1 MKPTLVSRDVTRR
14 LKEKEELKQIQKYE
28 MGLNQVNQP
37 DDLFG
42 KSTSATN
49 DKYIQQAM
57 KEVRRSNETI
67 DENLSRMHGTFFF
80 NRNDSSKKNIKRS
93 LTLENTIKELT
104 TKQEI
109 NDENDYKNTLDAEKL
124 IIRHG
129 SPRDTKVMTNI
140 KNKHDELGQLGVR
153 DKKIRDGLY
162 KSYINKLKV
171 GDVTDIKQ
179 KTYESKVNEELSW
192 RKICEQVDKPSLSES
207 RVPNFFGQLRE
218 ALTTSNKTRIHSLQR
233 SSQYD

>member
-37 DDLFG
+37 NDLFG

-80 NRNDSSKKNIKRS
+80 NRNDNNKKNMKRS

-104 TKQEI
+104 TK
-109 NDENDYKNTLDAEKL
+109 L
-124 IIRHG
+124 
-129 SPRDTKVMTNI
+129 
-140 KNKHDELGQLGVR
+140 
-153 DKKIRDGLY
+153 
-162 KSYINKLKV
+162 
-171 GDVTDIKQ
+171 
-179 KTYESKVNEELSW
+179 
-192 RKICEQVDKPSLSES
+192 
-207 RVPNFFGQLRE
+207 
-218 ALTTSNKTRIHSLQR
+218 
-233 SSQYD
+233 

>member
-1 MKPTLVSRDVTRR
+1 MRPTLVSRDVTRR

-28 MGLNQVNQP
+28 MGVNQVNQP
-37 DDLFG
+37 NNLFG
-42 KSTSATN
+42 KSTSAIN
-49 DKYIQQAM
+49 DKYIHEPM
-57 KEVRRSNETI
+57 KKVNESNTTI

-93 LTLENTIKELT
+93 LTLANTIKELT
-104 TKQEI
+104 IKSDL
-109 NDENDYKNTLDAEKL
+109 NDENDYQNTMDAEKL

-140 KNKHDELGQLGVR
+140 KKKHDELGQLEVR

-162 KSYINKLKV
+162 QSYINKLKV

-179 KTYESKVNEELSW
+179 KTYESKVNEELTW

-218 ALTTSNKTRIHSLQR
+218 AQTTSNKTRIHSLQR